1 MMNRYGSWLFL
12 FAAAA
17 AGCTAAESVN
27 PAPSELDALLA
38 LARRQDPASLRAMEG
53 ELAHGVST
61 RERALAAFGLGQL
74 ALAWEP
80 PPDEVKTRAEA
91 SLLKA
96 LGAEKD
102 PDVRDRIVEALGKTG
117 GAASVAA
124 LVPIVRGEKEEPRRT
139 AAIALGL
146 IARSSQGKAVSDAAR
161 EAMASLLADADP
173 AVRFGG
179 AYGLRLYR
187 APAAK
192 PAFTACLKDKDADVR
207 STCAK
212 AFATLGDGGDAQL
225 LAPLLVDPDDRVAA
239 EAART
244 LSKLAIACKTDDCPP
259 LAALQA
265 TPGPLRGAVMQAIS
279 FESWSDKRA
288 LPFFQARFDEYPKA
302 TAMSA
307 ETRALLQCQAALAHD
322 SIEGAVELL
331 ATCGAGIVTDKQRGV
346 LEARALVAASVGD
359 ASDAALDPLL
369 KHEAAIVRVAA
380 AAGAPKEALATLLSD
395 PDPIVA
401 GTAATRAEAL
411 MAAEVGPDLVK
422 ALSRLSGSEAPPD
435 ALEGQLA
442 ILSAVA
448 TLEIHEAAEPTAKL
462 LDAEPYALR
471 QAAAHTLT
479 ALTGEPKTA
488 RLPDALGPSPVLAP
502 TTVRLTTTRGVIRI
516 RLLVEDAPR
525 TSENFLKLVQK
536 PFYDGIIVHRVVP
549 NFVSQAGDPRGD
561 GSGGPGYTI
570 PCEINPHRYGA
581 GTVGMALA
589 GRDTGG
595 SQLFIAH
602 SPQPSLD
609 GLYTTFGEVIEGLD
623 VAAALLEGDV
633 ITAARVE

>member
-1 MMNRYGSWLFL
+1 MNRHGSWLFL
-12 FAAAA
+12 MVAAA
-17 AGCTAAESVN
+17 AGCTAPEIVN
-27 PAPSELDALLA
+27 PAPSKLDDLLA
-38 LARRQDPASLRAMEG
+38 LARRQDPASIGAMEDA
-53 ELAHGVST
+53 LTHGVSA

-80 PPDEVKTRAEA
+80 PSVEVKTRAEA
-91 SLLKA
+91 SLLDA

-117 GAASVAA
+117 SAASVAA
-124 LVPIVRGEKEEPRRT
+124 LAPIVSGAKGEPRRT
-139 AAIALGL
+139 AAVALGL
-146 IARSSQGKAVSDAAR
+146 IARSSQRKAVSDAAR
-161 EAMASLLADADP
+161 EGMTSSLKDADP

-187 APAAK
+187 DPATK
-192 PAFTACLKDKDADVR
+192 PAFTACLKDTDADVR

-212 AFATLGDGGDAQL
+212 AFATLGAGSDAPL

-244 LSKLAIACKTDDCPP
+244 LSKLAIGCAPGATEACPP
-259 LAALQA
+259 LAALMA
-265 TPGPLRGAVMQAIS
+265 TPGPLRGAVMQAIA
-279 FESWSDKRA
+279 FEGWSDKRA
-288 LPFFQARFDEYPKA
+288 LPFFQARYDEYPKA

-307 ETRALLQCQAALAHD
+307 ETRGLLQCQAALAHD
-322 SIEGAVELL
+322 SIAGAVELL
-331 ATCGAGIVTDKQRGV
+331 ATCGAGVVTDSPRGV
-346 LEARALVAASVGD
+346 LKARALVAAGVSG
-359 ASDAALDPLL
+359 AALDPLL

-380 AAGAPKEALATLLSD
+380 AAGAPKEALAALLAD
-395 PDPIVA
+395 LDPIVA

-411 MAAEVGPDLVK
+411 MASEVAPDLVK
-422 ALSRLSGSEAPPD
+422 ALLRLTGPQAPPD

-442 ILSAVA
+442 ILSAIA
-448 TLEIHEAAEPTAKL
+448 TLEIHDGEAATAAL

-471 QAAAHTLT
+471 EAAAHTIT
-479 ALTGEPKTA
+479 ALTGETKTA
-488 RLPDALGPSPVLAP
+488 RLPDRLGPAPVLAP
-502 TTVRLTTTRGVIRI
+502 TTVRLTTTRGPIRI

-525 TSENFLKLVQK
+525 TADSFLKLVKK
-536 PFYDGIIVHRVVP
+536 PFYNGIVVHRVVP

-633 ITAARVE
+633 ITEARVE